1 MVWYGTRNRKAPGAV
16 LSLDFIN
23 NKWLKCVHTCD
34 CCDPTGVPISWRRRS
49 IGSGICGEQT
59 QRLGI
64 DILLLS
70 VAPKVILLSWVD
82 VLIVI
87 LMGRLLA

>member
-1 MVWYGTRNRKAPGAV
+1 MTQLEYLSVGGGGVV
-16 LSLDFIN
+16 LDR
-23 NKWLKCVHTCD
+23 V
-34 CCDPTGVPISWRRRS
+34 R
-49 IGSGICGEQT
+49 GEQT

>member
-1 MVWYGTRNRKAPGAV
+1 MCIRTW
-16 LSLDFIN
+16 
-23 NKWLKCVHTCD
+23 D
-34 CCDPTGVPISWRRRS
+34 CCDPTGVPISGRRRCG
-49 IGSGICGEQT
+49 IGSGIRGEQT

>member
-1 MVWYGTRNRKAPGAV
+1 MEG
-16 LSLDFIN
+16 
-23 NKWLKCVHTCD
+23 
-34 CCDPTGVPISWRRRS
+34 RRRS
-49 IGSGICGEQT
+49 IGSGIRGEQT